1 VHSESVV
8 KVVKATCLAT
18 VVAALAACGSS
29 HRATTTVK
37 AVGRV
42 TLTSPAFAPGGSIPR
57 AFTCDGAN
65 TSPPLRFSPA
75 PAGTAALALTVV
87 DQDAPG
93 GSFTHWVVFDVPPRT
108 VALAQGSLPGGSR
121 QGRNDFGRAR
131 YGGPCPPR
139 GDPPHRYVFT
149 LYALSRR
156 IGLANGSSTGTVE
169 AAVMRGA
176 IATGRLIGRYGR

>member
-8 KVVKATCLAT
+8 KVVKAAAVAFASLA
-18 VVAALAACGSS
+18 LGACGGSPG
-29 HRATTTVK
+29 ATTVK
-37 AVGRV
+37 RSGRL
-42 TLTSPAFAPGGSIPR
+42 TLTSPAFAAGASIPR
-57 AFTCDGAN
+57 EFTCDGAN
-65 TSPPLRFSPA
+65 ASPPLRFSPA

-87 DQDAPG
+87 DRDAPG

-108 VALAQGSLPGGSR
+108 VTVAQGSLPGGSR
-121 QGRNDFGRAR
+121 QGRNDFGQAR

-139 GDPPHRYVFT
+139 GDPLHWYVFT

-156 IGLANGSSTGTVE
+156 IGLAEGASAGAVE
-169 AAVMRGA
+169 AAVMRSA